1 MNCLFR
7 KIFVL
12 VIVSAASFGWSIN
25 SPADEA
31 SRPTTF
37 CNPLNLDYRFQL
49 NTPSRRE
56 AADPT
61 LLRYK
66 GEYWLFPSKSGG
78 YWHSRD
84 LANWTF
90 IHPTG
95 LPLEDYA
102 PTVEIIGGRMYFT
115 AAGSKA
121 VFATDDPEKGVWN
134 KVGELKD
141 YGDPDFFAD
150 DDGRV
155 YIYFGCH
162 PNGPIQVAELD
173 PAHQFKVIKGP
184 VACFSGDCAQHG
196 WEVKGDDNR
205 SYPKGGTNMPY
216 IEGSW
221 MTKHNGIYYLQYSA
235 PGTEFKT
242 YGDGVY
248 TSTNPM
254 GPFTYAPYS
263 PFSFK
268 PTGFICGAG
277 HSSTMEDYQG
287 RYWHI
292 STMTISIRHMFER
305 RLGFFPAGF
314 TPDGQMFC
322 NTYLGDYPQF
332 VPASIKNPEDNSPGW
347 MLLSYRKP
355 ATASSELKG
364 FPVEN
369 AFDENVRHWW
379 SAAMDE
385 PGEWLQVDLGKPC
398 RIDALQINFADQGA
412 TTLGRVDNDAYRYH
426 VQISDDAAHWQT
438 CLDRDNNT
446 LDLPHDYT
454 QLEQPVT
461 ARYVRLVNVHMP
473 AGALFSVSGFR
484 IFGSGLGKAPAKVKD
499 VKAVRD
505 DSNLRHAHVSWR
517 PVKNADFY
525 IIRYG
530 ISRDR
535 LFGNYQVYGT
545 NEFDINSLN
554 LGVSYYL
561 TVDAINDNGIT
572 KGTKILAVK

>member
-1 MNCLFR
+1 MKQSLL
-7 KIFVL
+7 KIFIL
-12 VIVSAASFGWSIN
+12 TTLSAFSFGWSTV
-25 SPADEA
+25 SLAGEA
-31 SRPTTF
+31 GRPSTF

-49 NTPSRRE
+49 NAPSRRE

-61 LLRYK
+61 LVRYK

-78 YWHSRD
+78 YWRSSD
-84 LANWTF
+84 LASWKF
-90 IHPTG
+90 VQPAG
-95 LPLEDYA
+95 LPLENYA
-102 PTVEIIGGRMYFT
+102 PTVEIIGGQMYFT
-115 AAGSKA
+115 AAGAKA
-121 VFATDDPEKGVWN
+121 IFMTDDPAKGVWT
-134 KVGELKD
+134 KVADLRGC
-141 YGDPDFFAD
+141 GDPDLFAD

-155 YIYFGCH
+155 YIYFGCA
-162 PNGPIQVAELD
+162 PNGPIQAAELD
-173 PAHQFKVIKGP
+173 PQHQFKMIKGP
-184 VACFSGDCAQHG
+184 IACFRGDCARHG
-196 WEVKGDDNR
+196 WEVKGDDNL
-205 SYPKGGTNMPY
+205 SYPKGSTNLPY

-221 MTKHNGIYYLQYSA
+221 MTKHNGIYYLQYAA

-254 GPFTYAPYS
+254 GPFVYAPYS
-263 PFSFK
+263 PASFK
-268 PTGFICGAG
+268 PTGFACGAG
-277 HSSTMEDYQG
+277 HSSTMEDYSG

-305 RLGFFPAGF
+305 RLGLFPAGF

-332 VPASIKNPEDNSPGW
+332 VPASVKNPEDNSPGW
-347 MLLSYRKP
+347 MLLSYHKP
-355 ATASSELKG
+355 AMASSALKQ

-369 AFDENVRHWW
+369 AFDENIRTWW
-379 SAAMDE
+379 SAATGQ

-398 RIDALQINFADQGA
+398 HIDAMQINFADQGA
-412 TTLGRVDNDAYRYH
+412 TNRGRLYDDAYRYH
-426 VQISDDAAHWQT
+426 VQISDDATNWQT
-438 CLDRDNNT
+438 CLDRDHNT
-446 LDLPHDYT
+446 LDLPNDYT
-454 QLEQPVT
+454 QLEQPVK

-484 IFGSGLGKAPAKVKD
+484 LFGSGLGKAPSKVKG
-499 VKAVRD
+499 VKAVRNV
-505 DSNLRHAHVSWR
+505 SNPRHVHVSWR

-530 ISRDR
+530 IARDR

-545 NEFDINSLN
+545 SQFDINSLN

-561 TVDAINDNGIT
+561 TVDAVNDSGVTRGIHV
-572 KGTKILAVK
+572 LPVQ